1 MHLIPLGYTSSM
13 IVSSWVYADDR
24 NSSWRAIFLD
34 QPSLGLSREYLIK
47 GFEDEDVQVN
57 STILNEGN

>member
-1 MHLIPLGYTSSM
+1 M

-57 STILNEGN
+57 SPILNERNRD